1 MLSKE
6 NLIKDAEKEYIPML
20 KEVNIP
26 DFTKCIA
33 QFSGLHINEV
43 CDDVIK
49 TYLLT
54 WAKNKYRFYQMF
66 GNGIKIDVPIQYD
79 SQELNVEA
87 KMNEIRKEYPAYALW
102 LDDFKRFDKNKISM
116 RHLSYSIER
125 VIAELFPHCNLEGA
139 TITHFFKK
147 YLQAPDELITALGR
161 IWENQKIEGTYTISI
176 DPVDMMFASENPYN
190 WTSCYRLEVDNSD
203 SHADGCLAAMLDD
216 SSLITYVWNHEGKFS
231 LYDNYDF
238 KNIRYF
244 RMRQWISIAPSG
256 TAIHFNKIYPG
267 KSYSSD
273 FEKQLREIVE
283 NLVNKEAIWTHNIGY
298 YSDCIR
304 KYPYGYNE
312 FSYDYIYKIKDS
324 EDTTWEA
331 YNEKILCPCGCG
343 DYLPGN
349 DTGEDVDDY
358 NYYNYN
364 GEGFINENF
373 YLEEPEG
380 EYCTY
385 IDDYCTDTDCENC
398 SYWNENNPVCEL
410 DPTETCNNAGDADSD
425 CFDAY
430 ESNIVSCGK
439 HCEGCPLHAKLCEE
453 EEEMQTSLVK
463 VGEGIKTVACTA
475 EQLKNSLL
483 SLSDKITIKNAND
496 LSSIDYYIDKPQA
509 QGTLSMDLDSG
520 VAVWHT
526 YPDEDP
532 QTPRD

>member
-6 NLIKDAEKEYIPML
+6 KLIKDAEKEYIPML
-20 KEVNIP
+20 KEINIP

-43 CDDVIK
+43 CDDVIQ

-54 WAKNKYRFYQMF
+54 WAKNKYRFYQML
-66 GNGIKIDVPIQYD
+66 GNKIKTDVPIQYD

-203 SHADGCLAAMLDD
+203 SHADGCLAAVLDD

-273 FEKQLREIVE
+273 FEKQLRIIVE
-283 NLVNKEAIWTHNIGY
+283 NLVNKDAVWTHNQDYHINCSRGN
-298 YSDCIR
+298 
-304 KYPYGYNE
+304 PYGYNE
-312 FSYDYIYKIKDS
+312 FCYDYIYKIKNS
-324 EDTTWEA
+324 EDIQWHS

-343 DYLPGN
+343 SYLPGN
-349 DTGEDVDDY
+349 DDAENDEGEIY
-358 NYYNYN
+358 QYN

-373 YLEEPEG
+373 YIEEPEG
-380 EYCTY
+380 EYCEY
-385 IDDYCTDTDCENC
+385 IDDYCTSTDCENC
-398 SYWNENNPVCEL
+398 FYWNEHHPVCEL
-410 DPTETCNNAGDADSD
+410 DETEDCNRANEADPGY
-425 CFDAY
+425 FDAY
-430 ESNIVSCGK
+430 NSNIVSCGR
-439 HCEGCPLHAKLCEE
+439 HCEGCPLHAKLHQDE
-453 EEEMQTSLVK
+453 QNSK
-463 VGEGIKTVACTA
+463 VVSNDTVADVTCTP
-475 EQLKNSLL
+475 EQLQESVSRLNQQ
-483 SLSDKITIKNAND
+483 ITLIDTSYTTGNYIQIANA
-496 LSSIDYYIDKPQA
+496 SSNV
-509 QGTLSMDLDSG
+509 DLDNDT
-520 VAVWHT
+520 AIWNT

-532 QTPRD
+532 QIPRD

>member
-1 MLSKE
+1 MLSK
-6 NLIKDAEKEYIPML
+6 KDLLESAEKEYIPML

-54 WAKNKYRFYQMF
+54 WAKNKYRFYQML
-66 GNGIKIDVPIQYD
+66 GNEIKIDVPIQYD

-190 WTSCYRLEVDNSD
+190 WTSCYRLECDCCG
-203 SHADGCLAAMLDD
+203 SHADGCLAAVLDD
-216 SSLITYVWNHEGKFS
+216 SSLITYIWNHEGKFS

-244 RMRQWISIAPSG
+244 RMRQWISIAPDG

-283 NLVNKEAIWTHNIGY
+283 NLVNKEVVWSHNLDFPTNC
-298 YSDCIR
+298 SR
-304 KYPYGYNE
+304 ENPYGYNE
-312 FSYDYIYKIKDS
+312 FACDYIYKIKNS
-324 EDTTWEA
+324 KSIAWTT
-331 YNEKILCPCGCG
+331 YNEQILCPCGCG
-343 DYLPGN
+343 SYLPGN
-349 DTGEDVDDY
+349 DDAENEDGELY
-358 NYYNYN
+358 EYN
-364 GEGFINENF
+364 GEGFIAENF
-373 YLEEPEG
+373 YIEEPEG
-380 EYCTY
+380 IYCEY
-385 IDDYCTDTDCENC
+385 IDDYCTDDDCYNC
-398 SYWNENNPVCEL
+398 VYWNKNNPVCEL
-410 DPTETCNNAGDADSD
+410 DDTEPCNRLSEANDN

-430 ESNIVSCGK
+430 DSNVVHCGK
-439 HCEGCPLHAKLCEE
+439 HCEGCPLHAQLCEE
-453 EEEMQTSLVK
+453 EE
-463 VGEGIKTVACTA
+463 
-475 EQLKNSLL
+475 NS
-483 SLSDKITIKNAND
+483 I
-496 LSSIDYYIDKPQA
+496 
-509 QGTLSMDLDSG
+509 
-520 VAVWHT
+520 
-526 YPDEDP
+526 E
-532 QTPRD
+532 